1 MRTDAMNHP
10 DTHRLPCGF
19 TEERL
24 IAAALDES
32 SRADAREVADHV
44 AHCPAC
50 AALIAGYRRVRAH
63 LDTLAA
69 DTGDDTGL
77 AAARRQLDARLLGPS
92 RPRLHLDVWRS
103 PVGDLCIGRTD
114 RGVALIEFV
123 RAGDA
128 ATSHSP
134 AWRADFDVMRG
145 GADLSPLVLALDAY
159 FSGRSRDLGWTVD
172 DTLMRRDFRPT
183 LLGAPAGVPYGTV
196 VTYQGIANAIG
207 QPSAVRAVAQALR
220 HNPVPIHIPCHRV
233 IGSDGT
239 LTGYAG
245 NLVGIKKRILEVE
258 GIPVVETPHGLAIS
272 RQRVYVG
279 WRNDHWF
286 CRPHC
291 STLREQPAGDRTF
304 IASRELAEEMGYQPC
319 DVCRPHEPRASE
331 PH

>member
-1 MRTDAMNHP
+1 MNHP

-32 SRADAREVADHV
+32 SQEDSRAVAEHLT
-44 AHCPAC
+44 HCAAC
-50 AALIAGYRRVRAH
+50 AALIAGYRRLRAH
-63 LDTLAA
+63 LDALTVDAGDAA
-69 DTGDDTGL
+69 GL
-77 AAARRQLDARLLGPS
+77 AAARRQLDARLAGPA
-92 RPRLHLDVWRS
+92 RPRLHVDVWHS
-103 PVGDLCIGRTD
+103 PVGDLRIGRTD
-114 RGVALIEFV
+114 RGVALVEFV
-123 RAGDA
+123 RPERPGV
-128 ATSHSP
+128 HRSP
-134 AWRADFDVMRG
+134 GWQADFDVERG
-145 GADLSPLVLALDAY
+145 GPDLPPLVSALDDY

-172 DTLMRRDFRPT
+172 DTLMRSDFQRSVLRAT
-183 LLGAPAGVPYGTV
+183 AEVPYGTV
-196 VTYQGIANAIG
+196 VTYQGIADAIG

-279 WRNDHWF
+279 WRGDRWF
-286 CRPHC
+286 CRPRC
-291 STLREQPAGDRTF
+291 STLKEQAAGDRTF
-304 IASRELAEEMGYQPC
+304 IASRDLAEEMGYQPC
-319 DVCRPHEPRASE
+319 DVCRPDDPLVAV